1 MINTTMLSENN
12 TTEFK
17 RELNDKLEKTVI
29 SFLNS
34 KTGGDIFIGVGDDG
48 SVIGV
53 KNIDKT
59 QLVITDRIKN
69 NISPTCLGLF
79 DVYVEEKDD
88 KAVIHIVVSGGT
100 EKPYYLKSSGMSP
113 KGCFIR
119 VGTGIKPME
128 INMIESLFAS
138 RTRNSLRNIV
148 SPRYMDHA
156 FSQLKIYYEEKGFN
170 TNDSLHS
177 HKSQELLRD

>member
-88 KAVIHIVVSGGT
+88 KAVRMAPFPVIGVSIT
-100 EKPYYLKSSGMSP
+100 TSKADILSVATIKRTSP
-113 KGCFIR
+113 KSY
-119 VGTGIKPME
+119 T
-128 INMIESLFAS
+128 SLTFP
-138 RTRNSLRNIV
+138 LRNKVRVAKFVVCI
-148 SPRYMDHA
+148 
-156 FSQLKIYYEEKGFN
+156 GFIMSEIKRKKVYKF
-170 TNDSLHS
+170 TH
-177 HKSQELLRD
+177 